1 MKKFL
6 IPTDFS
12 DAADHATDLAA
23 RLAAKHGAEL
33 YLLHSV
39 DVPDTWQDGRFTSA
53 GLANKS
59 LREQRALY
67 PEVQERVGNAKQRL
81 ETLSARLARKKL
93 KVHYEIASNAAW
105 EDVIRLATL
114 RKADLIVMG
123 TRGAGALKEAF
134 LGSNTQKVVRLAP
147 MPVLTLHTV
156 APTPIS
162 NIAVFID
169 PLEKGLEK
177 VLPKLLAPFK
187 SERTRIHLVNVNT
200 PGRFQDTDTTLEMLR
215 VVAKRIEPT
224 VAIHTCDHY
233 SVPEGA
239 LAFARREGMDLIALP
254 THGRSG
260 LKSFL
265 NSSIAETIVNHSTV
279 PVITLRLD

>member
-1 MKKFL
+1 MKKIL

-12 DAADHATDLAA
+12 DAANHAADLAA

-33 YLLHSV
+33 HLVHSV

-53 GLANKS
+53 ALANKS

-67 PEVQERVGNAKQRL
+67 PEVQQRVGQARQDL
-81 ETLSARLARKKL
+81 EALSARLARKKV

-105 EDVIRLATL
+105 EDVVRLAKV

-147 MPVLTLHTV
+147 MPVLTLHTA
-156 APTPIS
+156 APAPIA

-187 SERTRIHLVNVNT
+187 GERTRVHLVNVNT
-200 PGRFQDTDTTLEMLR
+200 PGRFQDTDTALEMLR

-233 SVPEGA
+233 SVQEGA
-239 LAFARREGMDLIALP
+239 LAFVRREGMDLIALP

-260 LKSFL
+260 LRGYL
-265 NSSIAETIVNHSTV
+265 NSSIAETIVNHFTV
-279 PVITLRLD
+279 PVITMKLD